1 MTPKEQFEYKIRI
14 KSTGKYYSR
23 NRKSSWRQKGAL
35 ASVLQ
40 DLLSSGRYKTVDLE
54 IAIFPLSNPTT
65 ISTSEFLRDLQMA
78 AQLEKEKALKIKRDK
93 EELHAKILS
102 YFKGFNLKVEDIKQL
117 VQDKGRLHPVI
128 QSELEDLFYAL
139 NRVSRSV

>member
-40 DLLSSGRYKTVDLE
+40 DLLKTVDLE